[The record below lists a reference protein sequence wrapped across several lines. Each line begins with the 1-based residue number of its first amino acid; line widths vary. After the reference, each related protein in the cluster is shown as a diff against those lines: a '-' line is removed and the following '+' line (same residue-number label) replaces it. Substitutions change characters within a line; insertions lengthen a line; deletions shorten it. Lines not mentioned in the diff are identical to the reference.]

1 MLIHPQTKKVAD
13 DNLCFH
19 LFIYFKGYSF
29 TADDL
34 KDDNKA
40 ITTYHRIIEA
50 FKFGYAQKTK
60 SGDPE
65 FMDREKVEKVSIFFQ
80 WSNN

>member
-1 MLIHPQTKKVAD
+1 MTHPRVNKTAAA
-13 DNLCFH
+13 NLGFYC
-19 LFIYFKGYSF
+19 FIYLKGYSF

-65 FMDREKVEKVSIFFQ
+65 FMDKERVEKVSIFLQ
-80 WSNN
+80 LQ